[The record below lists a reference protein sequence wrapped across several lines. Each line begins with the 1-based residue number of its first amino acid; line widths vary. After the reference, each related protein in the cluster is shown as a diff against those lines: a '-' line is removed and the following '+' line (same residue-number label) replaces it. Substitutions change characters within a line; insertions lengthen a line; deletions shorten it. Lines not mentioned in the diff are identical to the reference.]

1 MQREIRPPPSQAA
14 IRPAGPCTSS
24 FPSATLPTR
33 RDPPDRW
40 ARGAPAIPGI
50 PLSAAA
56 TVACVLDAAGR
67 VVKVNDASCRMY
79 GYTRDELLGQSVTLI
94 ASPEEATATA
104 VGNET
109 GAVSAIATTERAM
122 RSGKTE

>member
-1 MQREIRPPPSQAA
+1 
-14 IRPAGPCTSS
+14 
-24 FPSATLPTR
+24 
-33 RDPPDRW
+33 
-40 ARGAPAIPGI
+40 
-50 PLSAAA
+50 
-56 TVACVLDAAGR
+56 
-67 VVKVNDASCRMY
+67 VKVNDASCRMY